1 MWTTLQNPLALAA
14 RILIAALFLPFGIG
28 KISGF
33 SGTVGY
39 ISAAGLPLPE
49 LGAALAIAVEVGGSL
64 ALLAG
69 FKTRWA
75 ACVMALFSL
84 ATAVF
89 FHRFWAASVDQVVTQ
104 NIMFFKNL
112 AIAGGLLM
120 LCAHGPG
127 AWSMDA
133 RSAVRPAR

>member
-1 MWTTLQNPLALAA
+1 MWTALQNPLALAA
-14 RILIAALFLPFGIG
+14 RILIAALFLPFGVG

-33 SGTVGY
+33 SNTVGY

-64 ALLAG
+64 ALIAG
-69 FKTRWA
+69 FQTRWT
-75 ACVMALFSL
+75 ACIMALFSL

-89 FHRFWAASVDQVVTQ
+89 FHQFWAAPVDQVVTQ

-120 LCAHGPG
+120 LSAFGPG
-127 AWSMDA
+127 AWSVET
-133 RSAVRPAR
+133 RSKA